1 MNALDAEVLLG
12 TVYGTILLASAYG
25 LDMLARHSHARADRY
40 RTGGFRFHPHVD
52 AWECP
57 QGEYLHLVSSDPE
70 RRLRRYRARPLVC
83 NSCPAKGDC
92 TDSDDGRELVRSLD
106 DWPRSEAGRFHRGI
120 SLALV
125 GLASLIAVIVLVRHH
140 DWAEVVLLSA
150 VIAGCGYVGRRLAG
164 ELRAEPSDPRAL
176 A

>member
-1 MNALDAEVLLG
+1 MSALDAEVLLAAA
-12 TVYGTILLASAYG
+12 YGTILLASACG

-40 RTGGFRFHPHVD
+40 RTGGFRFHPHID

-57 QGEYLHLVSSDPE
+57 EGEYLHLESSDQQ
-70 RRLRRYRARPLVC
+70 RRLLRYRARPVVC
-83 NSCPAKGDC
+83 NSCPAKVDC

-125 GLASLIAVIVLVRHH
+125 GLASLIAVVALVRHH

-150 VIAGCGYVGRRLAG
+150 VITGCGYVGRRLAD
-164 ELRAEPSDPRAL
+164 ELRTAPSDPGAL